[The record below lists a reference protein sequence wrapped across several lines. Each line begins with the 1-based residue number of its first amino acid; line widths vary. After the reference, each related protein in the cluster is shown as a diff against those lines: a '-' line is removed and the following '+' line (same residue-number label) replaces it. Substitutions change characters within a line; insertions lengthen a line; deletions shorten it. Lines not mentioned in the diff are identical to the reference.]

1 MELEMF
7 NNGKE
12 NQTISSREI
21 AEITGKMHKNVLSD
35 CDKLNESYQKMGL
48 AEILA
53 GVYFHENT
61 GKGQVYFVNKF
72 LNDSDEIILF
82 QEN

>member
-12 NQTISSREI
+12 NQTI
-21 AEITGKMHKNVLSD
+21 TPKV
-35 CDKLNESYQKMGL
+35 
-48 AEILA
+48 
-53 GVYFHENT
+53 T